1 MESLLLGALSYY
13 GNSNPNK
20 IKENLNNDNPN
31 NYNSNIEDK
40 MNVIEKKQA
49 NALKNE
55 PEFVRQFDS
64 LSFDNLSKPTSENQA
79 YMSRSGFNKFLQRDL
94 DFQNGYSE
102 FQNTD
107 MHYGVTTKENFVH
120 NNMVPFTSRR
130 DTLHNLDSNNRKY
143 QNLSGNNS
151 VWKHK
156 HEVETFFEPV
166 KDMTNVYGLPAVSG
180 ELSSRY
186 IASFKNNNGNLPFQ
200 TEIKVTPGLSG
211 QKSAPYAV
219 HRIDPR
225 NIDELRSETNKKVS
239 YLNKPLQVIKK
250 GDLRAVESEL
260 TTFKL
265 PSYREISTDDLVPN
279 KHDVQGPKKV
289 GEFVH
294 TDTSRG
300 TNDVN
305 YKGGAYDS
313 RQGKAIDPTSI
324 YFSEAKRENY
334 LNDFTHA
341 INAVNT
347 RPVFNNKDSWTN
359 YETDRAIISQ
369 EIHASGAHN
378 INQSNY
384 HVDRNDIAKTTMK
397 ENTIIQNRNLG
408 VNGPLEKKTYMIS
421 NDLNL
426 QTTNRETTNYDDV
439 GNSAPGFKNPNL
451 LYTDKARQTIKET
464 TQDSKYISNAASSYK
479 NNNLLLNDE
488 AKQTIRETTN
498 YNDVGNSAPTY
509 KNTHVMIND
518 QAKGTIKETTVDN
531 CLILNPATSFQN
543 IYANNT
549 DIAKPTIRQS
559 TVESSIILNNA
570 PTFKNTH
577 VVYQDE
583 AKPTIKES
591 TVLSSSNLNSAPTF
605 KNIHVSLTDKAKST
619 IKESTVI
626 SSIIGNAAPTI
637 VGSIVQNNDEARQT
651 IRQTTSSS
659 FYGNSQYQG
668 GTNYVNNED
677 QAKDTIRQT
686 TEVNNYIG
694 IVGGDNNKESYTLLD
709 DEAKSTIRETTL
721 TETPIQNI
729 VANVTQAYI
738 KNDEEARST
747 IKETLLHEAPAGRM
761 YNNNQSN
768 YKSINDARPTI
779 KQTTILQ
786 NYKGVA
792 SHNVDASRIED
803 AERNMT
809 ISDKRQ
815 QTALGARPAN
825 RKSDKLRGTINQDTV
840 KFQNK
845 RTLLTG
851 YISTPG
857 TSSNYSVTPFERTST
872 SKKTDL
878 NGNNFYRIDP
888 LFIETLDKN
897 PLVNDLRHQKNTDF
911 NTGI

>member
-13 GNSNPNK
+13 GSSNPNK
-20 IKENLNNDNPN
+20 IKENPNNNDN
-31 NYNSNIEDK
+31 NYNSNIENK
-40 MNVIEKKQA
+40 MNIIEKTQA
-49 NALKNE
+49 NTLKNE
-55 PEFVRQFDS
+55 PDFFRQFDS

-79 YMSRSGFNKFLQRDL
+79 YMTKSGFNNFLQRDL
-94 DFQNGYSE
+94 DFHNGYSE

-130 DTLHNLDSNNRKY
+130 DTLVNLDSNNRKY
-143 QNLSGNNS
+143 ENLSGNNS

-156 HEVETFFEPV
+156 HEVETFFDPV
-166 KDMTNVYGLPAVSG
+166 KDMSNVYGLPVVAG
-180 ELSSRY
+180 NLGNRY
-186 IASFKNNNGNLPFQ
+186 NASFKNNNGNLPFQ
-200 TEIKVTPGLSG
+200 SDIKVSPGLDG
-211 QKSAPYAV
+211 VKSAPYAV
-219 HRIDPR
+219 HRIEPR

-239 YLNKPLQVIKK
+239 YLHKPLQVIKK
-250 GDLRAVESEL
+250 GDLRAVESEI

-265 PSYREISTDDLVPN
+265 PTYREIETSDLVPN
-279 KHDVQGPKKV
+279 KHDVQGPRKL

-294 TDTSRG
+294 TDTLRG
-300 TNDVN
+300 TNDDN
-305 YKGGAYDS
+305 YIGGAYDS
-313 RQGKAIDPTSI
+313 KQGQSIDPKAIH
-324 YFSEAKRENY
+324 FSEAKRENY

-347 RPVFNNKDSWTN
+347 RPVFNNKESWTN
-359 YETDRAIISQ
+359 YETDRETISQ
-369 EIHASGAHN
+369 EIHASGAFN

-384 HVDRNDIAKTTMK
+384 HIDRNNIAKTTMK
-397 ENTIIQNRNLG
+397 ENTIIQNRILG
-408 VNGPLEKKTYMIS
+408 VNGPLEKKTYMMS
-421 NDLNL
+421 NDSSL

-464 TQDSKYISNAASSYK
+464 TEHNNYLSNAVSSYK

-488 AKQTIRETTN
+488 AKHTIRETTN
-498 YNDVGNSAPTY
+498 YDDVGNSAPTY
-509 KNTHVMIND
+509 KNTHVMITD
-518 QAKGTIKETTVDN
+518 QAKRTVKETTVEN
-531 CLILNPATSFQN
+531 CLILNSSSLFQN

-559 TVESSIILNNA
+559 TVGSSIILNNA

-577 VVYQDE
+577 VLYQDE
-583 AKPTIKES
+583 AKPTIKET
-591 TVLSSSNLNSAPTF
+591 TVISSLNLNSTPIF
-605 KNIHVSLTDKAKST
+605 KNTHVSLTDKAKPT

-626 SSIIGNAAPTI
+626 SSIIGNATPTVI
-637 VGSIVQNNDEARQT
+637 GSIVHNNDDARQT

-659 FYGNSQYQG
+659 FYGTSQYQG
-668 GTNYVNNED
+668 ATNYVNNED
-677 QAKDTIRQT
+677 VAKDTIRQT
-686 TEVNNYIG
+686 TQVNNHIG
-694 IVGGDNNKESYTLLD
+694 IVGGENNKESYILLD

-747 IKETLLHEAPAGRM
+747 IKETLLHQAPGGRM

-768 YKSINDARPTI
+768 YKSINDAKPTI

-786 NYKGVA
+786 NYKGCA
-792 SHNVDASRIED
+792 SYNVDATRIED

-809 ISDKRQ
+809 ISDKRE

-825 RKSDKLRGTINQDTV
+825 RKSDKLRGTINPDTV

-851 YISTPG
+851 YISIPG
-857 TSSNYSVTPFERTST
+857 TSSNYSVTPLERKST

-878 NGNNFYRIDP
+878 NSNNFYRIDP

-897 PLVNDLRHQKNTDF
+897 PLVNDLRHQKNTNF
-911 NTGI
+911 NTGL